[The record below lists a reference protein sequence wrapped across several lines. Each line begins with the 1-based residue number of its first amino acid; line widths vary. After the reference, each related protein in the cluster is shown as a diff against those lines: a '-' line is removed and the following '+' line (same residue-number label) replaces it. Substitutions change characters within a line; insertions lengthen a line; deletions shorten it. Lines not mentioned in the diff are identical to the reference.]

1 MQINR
6 CPECG
11 REPLIYR
18 ATPIIRFDHT
28 TISGDTKYVCHC
40 YPCGLRVKS
49 NTRDEAVAKWN
60 EMTEEENK

>member
-11 REPLIYR
+11 REPSIDKIFNCHRDFLGYE
-18 ATPIIRFDHT
+18 AECCDCGSY
-28 TISGDTKYVCHC
+28 SGRC
-40 YPCGLRVKS
+40 

-60 EMTEEENK
+60 EMTEKMK